1 MMKKLISLFVS
12 MLMFLSLCIPVTA
25 INAETVLNPDLST
38 ENTEMYVIHEN
49 ETNQHIDDLF
59 ALRCKLALDFNKNED
74 AILQIDNQLA
84 ELGVEYI
91 TQSEFLNTLGYD
103 VLPAAEVGEGD
114 GNTQW
119 TSRRLVSTY
128 RGQHYELQIIE
139 GVPKNGDSILRRSD
153 VSIPITEQQITAGT
167 TEIIKT
173 LGIIAM
179 GVTPIPELVEAATFL
194 DTIITIGDT
203 VATTI
208 SPSTI
213 ITAVD
218 SVSFLSFSTHMKIIL
233 VKPYQAADKSQKWMY
248 TGNYVTYQV
257 SDIWEIDSPMGEH
270 GSVGQHAHMTYTNT
284 VSSVYFDD
292 YSIALQNYYNYKANV
307 DFTNDYGIRFIDL
320 FVFGNE
326 QRHEVPYS
334 TGSIWIPHY

>member
-1 MMKKLISLFVS
+1 

-128 RGQHYELQIIE
+128 RGQQIK
-139 GVPKNGDSILRRSD
+139 VRNGCIQAIMLHIKFPTFGKSTLPWASMALLANMLIWPTQTLYL
-153 VSIPITEQQITAGT
+153 PYTLMT
-167 TEIIKT
+167 TRLHCKTTIIIKQT
-173 LGIIAM
+173 WISQMTMVFGLLIYLFL
-179 GVTPIPELVEAATFL
+179 VT
-194 DTIITIGDT
+194 
-203 VATTI
+203 
-208 SPSTI
+208 
-213 ITAVD
+213 
-218 SVSFLSFSTHMKIIL
+218 
-233 VKPYQAADKSQKWMY
+233 
-248 TGNYVTYQV
+248 
-257 SDIWEIDSPMGEH
+257 
-270 GSVGQHAHMTYTNT
+270 
-284 VSSVYFDD
+284 SSVMKSRTLPGASGFP
-292 YSIALQNYYNYKANV
+292 IINYA
-307 DFTNDYGIRFIDL
+307 
-320 FVFGNE
+320 
-326 QRHEVPYS
+326 
-334 TGSIWIPHY
+334 